1 MKKKIISLILVLVL
15 VLSLNPVNV
24 WAEGETTGET
34 TEVATFDELKQA
46 IADNKS
52 DIVVTADIELT
63 EELKINTSSA
73 DITVRSKEGS
83 VLTLTRA
90 AETTNSEVLFYITKG
105 KLTFKNI
112 TIDGDAENIGSLYSH
127 AVTVG
132 RDASFILDA
141 ELQYKTAR

>member
-63 EELKINTSSA
+63 EELKISTSSA
-73 DITVRSKEGS
+73 DITVRSKDGS
-83 VLTLTRA
+83 VLTLTK
-90 AETTNSEVLFYITKG
+90 AEGTSSSEVLFYVTKG

-112 TIDGDAENIGSLYSH
+112 TIDGKNTGTSFSH
-127 AVTVG
+127 AVTV
-132 RDASFILDA
+132 
-141 ELQYKTAR
+141 

>member
-15 VLSLNPVNV
+15 VLSLNPVSV

-63 EELKINTSSA
+63 EQLEVDSSSA
-73 DITVRSKEGS
+73 DITVRSKDGS

-90 AETTNSEVLFYITKG
+90 AETN
-105 KLTFKNI
+105 
-112 TIDGDAENIGSLYSH
+112 GS
-127 AVTVG
+127 
-132 RDASFILDA
+132 D
-141 ELQYKTAR
+141 